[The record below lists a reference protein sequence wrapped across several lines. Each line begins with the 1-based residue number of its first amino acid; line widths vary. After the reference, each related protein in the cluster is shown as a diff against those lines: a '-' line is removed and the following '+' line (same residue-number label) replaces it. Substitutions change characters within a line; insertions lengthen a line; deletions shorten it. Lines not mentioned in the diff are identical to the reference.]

1 MALVTQTMEA
11 QKIKIAVVVLNW
23 NGKAWL
29 AQFLPTLTKHSDEA
43 TVFVADNA
51 STDDSVA
58 FVQSHFP
65 SVKVIVNKTNGGY
78 AKGYNEALKQINAE
92 YFVLI
97 NSDIEVSKNWLSPI
111 ISLMDA
117 DAKIA
122 ACQPKILDYN
132 NKNAFEYAGAS
143 GGFIDNLGYPFCRGR
158 IFDDLEQD
166 KGQYNDVT
174 EIFWATGACLFVRAA
189 HFLEVGGLDED
200 FFAHQEEIDLCW
212 RLKNKGYKVMVQPE
226 SVVYHVGG
234 GTLNASSPFK
244 THLNFRNN
252 LFMLFKNLPA
262 TTLLLTIPMR
272 LVLDGVAA
280 LTLLSKPKGVQHL
293 IAVAKAHFAFY
304 FEIPKLISKR
314 QKIKQQH
321 NLLGKVNYSILLKN
335 KIKGI
340 KRFSE
345 L

>member
-1 MALVTQTMEA
+1 MET
-11 QKIKIAVVVLNW
+11 QKIKTAVVVLNW

-29 AQFLPTLTKHSDEA
+29 EKFLPNLVNHSQVA

-51 STDDSVA
+51 STDDSVDY
-58 FVQSHFP
+58 VKINFP
-65 SVKVIVNKTNGGY
+65 TVKIIVNASNGGY
-78 AKGYNEALKQINAE
+78 AKGYNDVLKQIDAE

-97 NSDIEVSKNWLSPI
+97 NSDIEVTAGWLSPI
-111 ISLMDA
+111 ISLMDS
-117 DAKIA
+117 DKQIA
-122 ACQPKILDYN
+122 SCQPKILNYN
-132 NKNAFEYAGAS
+132 SKTKFEYAGAS

-166 KGQYNDVT
+166 KGQYNDAV
-174 EIFWATGACLFVRAA
+174 EVFWATGACFFVRSN
-189 HFLEVGGLDED
+189 HFWELGGLDED

-212 RLKNKGYKVMVQPE
+212 RLKNKGYKIMVQPK

-234 GTLNASSPFK
+234 GTLNAGSPFK

-252 LFMLFKNLPA
+252 LFMLFKNLPISSLF
-262 TTLLLTIPMR
+262 TTIPMR

-280 LTLLSKPKGVQHL
+280 LTFLNKEKGLEHVL
-293 IAVAKAHFAFY
+293 AIAKAHFSFY
-304 FEIPKLISKR
+304 FAIPNLIAKR
-314 QKIKQQH
+314 QKISQK
-321 NLLGKVNYSILLKN
+321 NSLVGKMNWSILVKN
-335 KIKGI
+335 KMNGI

>member
-1 MALVTQTMEA
+1 MEA
-11 QKIKIAVVVLNW
+11 QKIKTAVVVLNW

-29 AQFLPTLTKHSDEA
+29 EKFLPTLVKHSQEA

-58 FVQSHFP
+58 FVEDNFP
-65 SVKVIVNKTNGGY
+65 TVKTIVNASNGGY
-78 AKGYNEALKQINAE
+78 AKGYNDALKQIDAE

-97 NSDIEVSKNWLSPI
+97 NSDIEVTDGWISPI
-111 ISLMDA
+111 INLMDA
-117 DAKIA
+117 DNEIA
-122 ACQPKILDYN
+122 ACQPKLLDYK
-132 NKNAFEYAGAS
+132 NKAKFEYAGAS

-158 IFDDLEQD
+158 IFDDIEQD
-166 KGQYNDVT
+166 NGQYNDAIEV
-174 EIFWATGACLFVRAA
+174 FWATGACLFVRSTS
-189 HFLEVGGLDED
+189 FNEVGCLDED

-212 RLKNKGYKVMVQPE
+212 RLKNKGYKIMVQPK

-234 GTLNASSPFK
+234 GTLNAGSPFK

-252 LFMLFKNLPA
+252 LFMLFKNLP
-262 TTLLLTIPMR
+262 TFSLFTTIPTR
-272 LVLDGVAA
+272 LLLDGVAA
-280 LTLLSKPKGVQHL
+280 LTFLNKPKGLKHVL
-293 IAVAKAHFAFY
+293 AIAKAHFTFY
-304 FEIPKLISKR
+304 FEIPKLIAKR
-314 QKIKQQH
+314 QKINQKN
-321 NLLGKVNYSILLKN
+321 NLIGKVDWSILLRN